1 MRSYHVQ
8 WGHMTQRMHSEPAD
22 YDLIAATIVCLAAH
36 PTTEA
41 ASLLH
46 RPPPPPLYKDESFA
60 SHWALQ
66 TVVS

>member
-1 MRSYHVQ
+1 
-8 WGHMTQRMHSEPAD
+8 MHSEPAD